1 MVDCLKDN
9 NLLQKIEE
17 AIDKHGKNK
26 SNLLAILL
34 DVQSLIPEHYI
45 SRDAAELIGRA
56 INVPVS
62 KIYDVISFYS
72 ALYDQ
77 PRAFHVIQLC
87 KSTCCK
93 VNKYEKLLKI
103 IEEELGIKVGQTTE
117 DGMFAI
123 EYSSC
128 FGACDISPAIRIG
141 HKVYG
146 NLNEEGLKNLIG
158 RYRDGQYE

>member
-1 MVDCLKDN
+1 MDNCLKVN
-9 NLLQKIEE
+9 NLLQKISEVL
-17 AIDKHGKNK
+17 DKYGRDK

-34 DVQSLIPEHYI
+34 EVQSLIPEHYI
-45 SRDAAELIGRA
+45 TRDAAELIGRETG
-56 INVPVS
+56 VPVS
-62 KIYDVISFYS
+62 KVYDVISFYS

-77 PRAFHVIQLC
+77 PRPHHIIQLC

-93 VNKYEKLLKI
+93 VNKYEKLLEM

-128 FGACDISPAIRIG
+128 FGACDVSPAIRIG
-141 HKVYG
+141 HRVYG
-146 NLNEEGLKNLIG
+146 NLDGNKVKELIG
-158 RYRDGQYE
+158 RYRDGEHE